1 MQAAV
6 QGLKPENLWNYFSDL
21 SDIPRESG
29 NEEGVR
35 QFLLAFA
42 KEHALEA
49 IVDDIGNVIIRKK
62 AYPGYENRSSVAL
75 QGHMDMV
82 CVKVE
87 GSTHDFATDPI
98 ELVRDG
104 DFLKANGTTLGGDN
118 GIAIAL
124 ALDILADPACKHGP
138 LRGRAIAGAT
148 GNTSARIVTTNFG
161 PEIVSIAGVYK
172 TFENGVD
179 PAVAGQAAH
188 VRLCP
193 DAQQQR
199 LTVEA
204 LRLD

>member
-1 MQAAV
+1 MQKAV
-6 QGLKPENLWNYFSDL
+6 QGLKPERLWNYFSDL

-42 KEHALEA
+42 KEHALKA

-62 AYPGYENRSSVAL
+62 AYPGYEGRSSVAL

-104 DFLKANGTTLGGDN
+104 DFLKAN
-118 GIAIAL
+118 
-124 ALDILADPACKHGP
+124 
-138 LRGRAIAGAT
+138 
-148 GNTSARIVTTNFG
+148 
-161 PEIVSIAGVYK
+161 
-172 TFENGVD
+172 
-179 PAVAGQAAH
+179 
-188 VRLCP
+188 
-193 DAQQQR
+193 
-199 LTVEA
+199 
-204 LRLD
+204 